1 MPKNTTDKEDNIQK
15 ALGALQDQA
24 TPNISKTAREFAVP
38 KSTLLRRWNGGKS
51 LFDRQPNNRK
61 LDTEQEKALCVYID
75 QLDKAGIHIKPAQ
88 IEKSANFILS
98 LTHTDSTNLP
108 PKIGE
113 HWVKR
118 FLRRYPEYYWRWRRA
133 LDIERKQA
141 LDKRTIEKW
150 FNEYKTIVTE

>member
-1 MPKNTTDKEDNIQK
+1 MPKNIDNKEANIQR
-15 ALGALQDQA
+15 ALGALSDQK
-24 TPNISKTAREFAVP
+24 TPNISKTAREFAIP
-38 KSTLLRRWNGGKS
+38 RTTLLRRWNGGKS

-98 LTHTDSTNLP
+98 LAYTDSTNPP

-118 FLRRYPEYYWRWRRA
+118 FLCRHPEYHWRRRKA
-133 LDIERKQA
+133 LDIK
-141 LDKRTIEKW
+141 
-150 FNEYKTIVTE
+150 